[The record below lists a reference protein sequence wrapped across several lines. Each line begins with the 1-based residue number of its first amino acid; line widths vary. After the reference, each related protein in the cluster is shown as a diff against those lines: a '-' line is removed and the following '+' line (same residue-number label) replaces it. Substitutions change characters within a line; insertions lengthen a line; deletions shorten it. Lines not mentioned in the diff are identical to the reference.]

1 MNIARILLMGIVG
14 CILLCLIIYGLIY
27 VTSLKEFP
35 QTYVIS
41 DVSLQRII
49 VDEDT
54 LLSDKRI
61 YLMKTS
67 IKWGKTETHPDI
79 YYGGLPPF
87 PGGSED
93 SVMRIYIYTEQGRC
107 MNESF
112 TTIPYDHGCGTID
125 LYGPDTIRSV
135 ICNHD
140 ISNQELFL
148 LDEGRLHFNNL
159 TSYCLFFL
167 NDKES
172 IPQTIRFVFPDRV
185 IEGDVNNV
193 PKHYTISHLSNNN
206 ATLGK

>member
-1 MNIARILLMGIVG
+1 MGIVG
-14 CILLCLIIYGLIY
+14 CILLCIITYVGIY

-49 VDEDT
+49 IDGDT
-54 LLSDKRI
+54 MLSGKKI

-93 SVMRIYIYTEQGRC
+93 SVMRIYINTEQGGC
-107 MNESF
+107 LNESF
-112 TTIPYDHGCGTID
+112 TAIPCDLEYGTID
-125 LYGPDTIRSV
+125 LFGQDTLRSV
-135 ICNHD
+135 ICKHD

-148 LDEGRLHFNNL
+148 LDKGRLSFNNL
-159 TSYCLFFL
+159 TSYCLLYL
-167 NDKES
+167 NNKDS

-185 IEGDVNNV
+185 IERDVNNV
-193 PKHYTISHLSNNN
+193 PKHYTAPHFSNNRT
-206 ATLGK
+206 TLKK